1 MVAVCQDIPSH
12 RIVCTRNPC
21 LCLRLVRSPC
31 LWRRWSSRPSLPILV
46 SSAAEHHEY
55 PALGDAL
62 CPSSR
67 RFSCRMGADIMASC
81 SKDDF
86 LVSHWSCRP
95 RTGQQVCRIHPPR
108 TPRITAS
115 SQCALLGYTT
125 TCKNFIVTLTNH
137 ALFRMACCLFLHPE
151 RPTRQNLGLPR
162 WSPTHGG
169 TQVSAHFTW
178 RLPVALSRL
187 GPILPAS
194 MHGDMSILCHL
205 SHLHLSM
212 RMCALFVS
220 IVCAVFHRVA
230 PRCTGVWC
238 AG

>member
-1 MVAVCQDIPSH
+1 MNIQLWGTLYAPQAAAFLAGWELTSWPAARRTISWCRTGPS
-12 RIVCTRNPC
+12 
-21 LCLRLVRSPC
+21 
-31 LWRRWSSRPSLPILV
+31 
-46 SSAAEHHEY
+46 
-55 PALGDAL
+55 ALG
-62 CPSSR
+62 
-67 RFSCRMGADIMASC
+67 
-81 SKDDF
+81 
-86 LVSHWSCRP
+86 
-95 RTGQQVCRIHPPR
+95 QVQRCVEFIHLTP
-108 TPRITAS
+108 PRITAS
-115 SQCALLGYTT
+115 SRCALLGYTT